1 MKLNYNQLTY
11 IIGVLREEKCRAYNA
26 WIDKKFEFEKAQDD
40 ANEWLENH
48 PTTNMGDDMT
58 TSDIIG
64 DTEDEYEKALK
75 VLEQNEIIA
84 KQMKYCPY
92 CHSDN
97 IEYALKKEKKIRAL
111 FATFL
116 SLLTAT
122 PLKTEHWEYIC
133 KQCGKHFEN
142 PVA

>member
-40 ANEWLENH
+40 ANEWLENY

-64 DTEDEYEKALK
+64 DTEDEYEKARDAYYMA
-75 VLEQNEIIA
+75 EEI
-84 KQMKYCPY
+84 YR
-92 CHSDN
+92 N
-97 IEYALKKEKKIRAL
+97 FTEGEIEI
-111 FATFL
+111 
-116 SLLTAT
+116 
-122 PLKTEHWEYIC
+122 
-133 KQCGKHFEN
+133 
-142 PVA
+142 